1 MIETRLIEV
10 KLDEE
15 KAEGAATVKE
25 LRDIQAP
32 HLNSV
37 IANIFI
43 VNPI

>member
-1 MIETRLIEV
+1 V

-15 KAEGAATVKE
+15 KVEGAATVKE

-32 HLNSV
+32 HLNNV

-43 VNPI
+43 VNLFEKSYFV